1 MKEKILLFIIGL
13 LVGAIISTGIFYVYT
28 KNNSTECE
36 TETKEMPN
44 GERPEMPGGENG
56 QPPEMPNG
64 ENGEPPA
71 KPGENNTQ
79 SNSSSKN
86 S

>member
-13 LVGAIISTGIFYVYT
+13 LVGAVISTGIFYVYT

-56 QPPEMPNG
+56 ERSEKPSGERPEMPNG
-64 ENGEPPA
+64 
-71 KPGENNTQ
+71 TQ
-79 SNSSSKN
+79 TNKGSNS
-86 S
+86 